1 MGVGR
6 TNSYH
11 KRTKLLHSSIK
22 EQAMKLVNYQ
32 LQTQM
37 EQVKQDATHYLKEY
51 LQNILEDSTKPYYKK
66 ADYVGLS
73 LSELSGKIDTLSRD
87 IKELQALKKRLT
99 AALNISKEVTA
110 AILLQNGIE
119 RIEGTIIS
127 SITLTKQSSKEKISM
142 QVLNN
147 EELIKRGFVKYE
159 VDTDALQEALSQ
171 NTRLQEDLKEYV
183 EITKTKEIIPPK
195 AKVNLKRGANNTQA
209 DELLHIV
216 ENQQAA

>member
-1 MGVGR
+1 
-6 TNSYH
+6 
-11 KRTKLLHSSIK
+11 
-22 EQAMKLVNYQ
+22 
-32 LQTQM
+32 M